1 MGLERLAGGDE
12 VGRVTWGNPQTDLLF
27 GRIQVL
33 RSCLEKLQNLITLR
47 DVGGQLDQG
56 LKQRWGESEE
66 GEGIQ
71 TLSPVVLKLRQ
82 APGLH
87 SGIDS

>member
-12 VGRVTWGNPQTDLLF
+12 GGRVTWGNPQTDLLF

-71 TLSPVVLKLRQ
+71 NAVASGSQTQ
-82 APGLH
+82 AGTRTAQR
-87 SGIDS
+87 D

>member
-1 MGLERLAGGDE
+1 MAGGDK
-12 VGRVTWGNPQTDLLF
+12 GGSVTWGNAQTDLLF

-56 LKQRWGESEE
+56 LKQRQGESEE

-71 TLSPVVLKLRQ
+71 TAVASGSQTQ
-82 APGLH
+82 AGTRTA
-87 SGIDS
+87 IRDF